1 MKRPRGCPAP
11 ACSVGALGLGRL
23 SADKCDNAAKSRKR
37 NMAQTGTRGGAPLG
51 PWSPFDL
58 LPDELAIDV
67 LVATDD
73 VQSVVNWSCTSW
85 RHHSIGDDPV
95 LWRRMYESRFGRP
108 LHADFVE
115 RGKDWRWLYRAR
127 ACNGRAV
134 EVAVGEVPFGLGRA
148 LGLYWGDLADGIP
161 HGYGL
166 LTMAPDGLDE
176 RYEGDF
182 CKGEFNGHGVRVW
195 SNGQRYEGDWKDGE
209 KHGHGVYTWPE
220 GQRYEGDWEYG
231 DKHGRGVLTHAD
243 GSRYKGGW
251 KDDQRHGYG
260 VQTLADGER
269 YKGNHVE
276 DTAHG
281 QGVRTWP
288 DGRQYK
294 GAFVRGWQHGYA
306 VFTRADGHQVRGRWS
321 HGELLWQTVS
331 ASIPTGPAADTI

>member
-1 MKRPRGCPAP
+1 
-11 ACSVGALGLGRL
+11 
-23 SADKCDNAAKSRKR
+23 
-37 NMAQTGTRGGAPLG
+37 MAQTGTRGGAPVG

-148 LGLYWGDLADGIP
+148 LGLYWGDLVDQTP

-166 LTMAPDGLDE
+166 VTVSVPSANYY
-176 RYEGDF
+176 YEGDF
-182 CKGEFNGHGVRVW
+182 CKGQVDGRGTRVW
-195 SNGQRYEGDWKDGE
+195 SNGQRYEGTWSRGE
-209 KHGHGVYTWPE
+209 EHGYGVYTWPE
-220 GQRYEGDWEYG
+220 GQRYEGDWKG
-231 DKHGRGVLTHAD
+231 GRKHGYGVLTHAC
-243 GSRYKGGW
+243 GSRYEGAW
-251 KDDQRHGYG
+251 KDDKRHGHG

-269 YKGNHVE
+269 YEGDYVR
-276 DTAHG
+276 DSAHG
-281 QGVRTWP
+281 QGVRIFP
-288 DGRQYK
+288 DGWRYD
-294 GAFVRGWQHGYA
+294 GAFACGWYQGHG
-306 VFTRADGHQVRGRWS
+306 VLTDCDGHQLRGRWS
-321 HGELLWQTVS
+321 RGILLDERKPHLDRS
-331 ASIPTGPAADTI
+331 SE